1 MKSISSFALA
11 AALVFGGG
19 SIVATAPAAAQQ
31 GQPQREF
38 KFSKEERAALAPVQ
52 TAVDAKNW
60 AAAAAA
66 LPAAQSAA
74 RGADAR
80 YVLARFQFAI
90 GRETNNIPLQSQ
102 GLDGIIAS
110 GVVTGA
116 DLAQLV
122 EAQAALATQAGN
134 HAKAEAAYARLVELN
149 PNNPQALVNLAK
161 IKNDQKKPGEAVQLL
176 DRAIAARLA
185 AGQKPDE
192 SWYKYAL
199 KLAFDGKMAA
209 QSSKLARDLVVAY
222 PTKENWRDALLIYR
236 DLNTLDKGTQLD
248 LLRLGRATKSL
259 AGERDWYELAYM
271 LHTTGFP
278 AEAKAVLEEGG
289 AMKMVDLNK
298 PAFRELL
305 RLATARFAGD
315 RASLPG
321 EETKA
326 LAAATGATALTIGD
340 AYFGYADYAKA
351 ATLYRAAL
359 TKGSVDANVVNTRLG
374 MALAL
379 AGNRA
384 EAETA
389 FKAVTGPRAEL
400 ASFWLTWL
408 AQRA

>member
-1 MKSISSFALA
+1 MKSVSSFALA
-11 AALVFGGG
+11 MALALAGG
-19 SIVATAPAAAQQ
+19 STIAAAPAAAQAQ
-31 GQPQREF
+31 APQRDF
-38 KFSKEERAALAPVQ
+38 KFSKEERVALAPVQ
-52 TAVDAKNW
+52 TAVDAKDW

-66 LPAAQSAA
+66 LPAAQAAA

-80 YVLARFQFAI
+80 YVVARFQFAI
-90 GRETNNIPLQSQ
+90 GRETNNMALQSQ

-110 GVVTGA
+110 GVVTGP
-116 DLAQLV
+116 DLNALL
-122 EAQAALATQAGN
+122 EAQAALAMNANN
-134 HAKAEAAYARLVELN
+134 HAKAEAAYVRLIELA
-149 PNNPQALVNLAK
+149 PNNAQALVNLAK
-161 IKNDQKKPGEAVQLL
+161 LKNDMKKPQEAVQLL
-176 DRAIAARLA
+176 DRAIAARRA
-185 AGQKPDE
+185 AGQPVDE

-209 QSSKLARDLVVAY
+209 QSGKIARDLVTAY

-236 DLNTLDKGTQLD
+236 DLNTLDKPTQID

-289 AMKMVDLNK
+289 AMRMVDLNK
-298 PAFRELL
+298 PAFKELL
-305 RLATARFAGD
+305 RVSTARFAGD

-321 EETKA
+321 EESKA
-326 LAAATGATALTIGD
+326 MAAATGTLALTIGD

-351 ATLYRAAL
+351 VALYRAAL
-359 TKGSVDANVVNTRLG
+359 AKGSVDANVVNTRLG

>member
-1 MKSISSFALA
+1 MKFLSSTALA
-11 AALVFGGG
+11 LALALGG
-19 SIVATAPAAAQQ
+19 SIAATAPAAAQQ
-31 GQPQREF
+31 AQPQRAF

-60 AAAAAA
+60 AAASAA
-66 LPAAQSAA
+66 LPAAQAA
-74 RGADAR
+74 AKGADAR

-90 GRETNNIPLQSQ
+90 GRETNNMALQSQ

-110 GVVTGA
+110 GVVTGQ
-116 DLAQLV
+116 DLVALL
-122 EAQAALATQAGN
+122 EAQAALAMQANN
-134 HAKAEAAYARLVELN
+134 HAKAETAYLRLLELS
-149 PNNPQALVNLAK
+149 PNNAQALVNLAK
-161 IKNDQKKPGEAVQLL
+161 LKNDMRKPAEAVQLL
-176 DRAIAARLA
+176 DRAIAARRA
-185 AGQKPDE
+185 AGQPVDE

-209 QSSKLARDLVVAY
+209 QSGKLARDLVTAY

-236 DLNTLDKGTQLD
+236 DLNNLDKATQLD

-259 AGERDWYELAYM
+259 AGERDSYELAYM
-271 LHTTGFP
+271 LHGAGFP

-289 AMKMVDLNK
+289 AMRMVDLTK
-298 PAFRELL
+298 PAFKELL
-305 RLATARFAGD
+305 RVSTARFAGD
-315 RASLPG
+315 RASLAG
-321 EETKA
+321 EESKA
-326 LAAATGATALTIGD
+326 MAAATGTHALTIGD

-351 ATLYRAAL
+351 IALYRAAL
-359 TKGSVDANVVNTRLG
+359 AKGSVDANVVNTRLG

-389 FKAVTGPRAEL
+389 FKAVTGPRAQL

>member
-1 MKSISSFALA
+1 MKLISSFALA
-11 AALVFGGG
+11 TALALGGG
-19 SIVATAPAAAQQ
+19 SIVAAAPAAAQQ

-66 LPAAQSAA
+66 LPAAQAAA
-74 RGADAR
+74 RGNDAR

-90 GRETNNIPLQSQ
+90 GRETNNIALQSQ

-116 DLAQLV
+116 DLAALV
-122 EAQAALATQAGN
+122 EAQAALAVQAGN
-134 HAKAEAAYARLVELN
+134 HAKAEAAYARLLELN

-161 IKNDQKKPGEAVQLL
+161 MKNDARKPQEAVQLL

-209 QSSKLARDLVVAY
+209 QSGKLARDLVTAY

-236 DLNTLDKGTQLD
+236 DLNTLDKPTQLD
-248 LLRLGRATKSL
+248 LLRLGRVTKSL
-259 AGERDWYELAYM
+259 AGERDWYELAYA
-271 LHTTGFP
+271 LHTAGLP

-298 PAFRELL
+298 PVFRELL
-305 RLATARFAGD
+305 RVTTARFAGD
-315 RASLPG
+315 RASLAG

-326 LAAATGATALTIGD
+326 MAAAAGASALTIGD
-340 AYFGYADYAKA
+340 AYFGYGDYAKA
-351 ATLYRAAL
+351 VALYRAAL

-379 AGNRA
+379 AGNKA
-384 EAETA
+384 EAQTA